1 MKIFVIVPEDVKK
14 NTESTEC
21 RIAYKVLNCIKTKGI
36 SIITNL
42 ESFSEE
48 DINSCDIILC
58 ISGSE
63 HYTQGAYK
71 SFAVKYPH
79 MKRILYLWDLY
90 PWVEGYSIIGFP
102 FYDEIWV
109 PSNEVGLRVNELYS
123 SDQKTKVIKCFFESF
138 EDKKN
143 ESLLENKDFIF
154 HPLRAYKD
162 SNYGFLRKA
171 CEKLNI
177 NEMRPEHSLSFDEY
191 KQAILNCSFLVCEYS
206 EASTGGLSLLEGY
219 YHGKNVLLSDSKYQG
234 GKDYFGDRAFY
245 FKDGNLSDFIDKV
258 DMLHR
263 KAKDPVDLQ
272 DRRSFCEI
280 YSKSAMATRFID
292 ALKEIK
298 LD

>member
-1 MKIFVIVPEDVKK
+1 VKIFAIVPEDPKV
-14 NTESTEC
+14 NAESTEC
-21 RIAYKVLNCIKTKGI
+21 RIAYKVLNCIKAKGI

-42 ESFSEE
+42 ENFSEE

-63 HYTQGAYK
+63 HDTEPLYK
-71 SFAVKYPH
+71 KFAIKYPH

-90 PWVEGYSIIGFP
+90 PWVKKYNIIPFP
-102 FYDEIWV
+102 FYNEIWV
-109 PSNEVGLRVNELYS
+109 PSNEVSLRVKELYS
-123 SDQKTKVIKCFFESF
+123 SSQKTKIIKCFFESF
-138 EDKKN
+138 EGEKARN
-143 ESLLENKDFIF
+143 LEKDFIF

-162 SNYGFLRKA
+162 SNYRFLEKA

-177 NEMRPEHSLSFDEY
+177 NVLRPEHSLTFDEY

-245 FKDGNLSDFIDKV
+245 FKDGDLSDFIDKV
-258 DMLHR
+258 DMLH
-263 KAKDPVDLQ
+263 KKSKDPVDLQ
-272 DRRSFCEI
+272 DRRSFCKI
-280 YSKSAMATRFID
+280 YSKSAMATRVIN
-292 ALKEIK
+292 ALKEI
-298 LD
+298 